1 MAGACILSGALG
13 TAMIVP
19 HVGFG
24 HAVTLGGTTIVA
36 MLLLTFF
43 ITRPLATAFPRGV
56 VTVGDLTHAAL
67 PSGYEAAIKQQISD
81 EEVWEKLREIVAQA
95 LGVTVED
102 VTPSARFV
110 EDLGAG

>member
-1 MAGACILSGALG
+1 MGWSPVVGWSPDRL
-13 TAMIVP
+13 IVP

-24 HAVTLGGTTIVA
+24 YAVTLGGTAIVA

-56 VTVGDLTHAAL
+56 VTVGDLTLAAL
-67 PSGYEAAIKQQISD
+67 PPGCEAAIKQRMSD
-81 EEVWEKLREIVAQA
+81 GEVWEKLREIVGGI

-102 VTPSARFV
+102 ITPSARFV